1 MTDGNSAYA
10 GEFEGL
16 APYGVPHAT
25 GAKEDWLL
33 EIRIGSRANDA
44 SWVTDGDRVGGDI
57 FCEDRGD
64 QVVKRISL
72 SGYSKRLA

>member
-33 EIRIGSRANDA
+33 EIRIWNRADDTSRVARR
-44 SWVTDGDRVGGDI
+44 DRVGGDI